1 MINSKEE
8 VDDIDTPQKLKLLGK
23 KVSGTTIRCGASLIF
38 ASIGAGIGATL
49 IRPSTGQWI
58 GKHIT

>member
-8 VDDIDTPQKLKLLGK
+8 VDEIDTPQKLKLLGK
-23 KVSGTTIRCGASLIF
+23 KVSGTSIRCGASLIF

-49 IRPSTGQWI
+49 IRPSMGQWI

>member
-8 VDDIDTPQKLKLLGK
+8 VDEIDTPQKLKLLGM

-49 IRPSTGQWI
+49 IRPSIGQWI

>member
-8 VDDIDTPQKLKLLGK
+8 VDEIDTPQKLKLLGK
-23 KVSGTTIRCGASLIF
+23 NVSGTTIRCGASLIF

-49 IRPSTGQWI
+49 IRPSMGQWI